1 MSNHSDNME
10 TIFTDEKDERFLE
23 LVDELDRGYFERI
36 GEELSKYDSYNE
48 FKNHH
53 VVILALDCDMPIAC
67 ASYRIFDENSVEFKR
82 VFVKKEYRKM
92 GIAYNLI
99 CELEKLVVDDN
110 FKYSYI
116 VTGKN
121 NHAAIKLYE
130 KLNYK
135 LIDKF
140 GQFKDDDAVICM
152 RKEF

>member
-1 MSNHSDNME
+1 MSSPRDNME
-10 TIFTDEKDERFLE
+10 TIFTNEKDERFLE
-23 LVDELDRGYFERI
+23 LVDELDKGYFERI
-36 GEELSKYDSYNE
+36 GDELSKYESYNE
-48 FKNHH
+48 FKDPH
-53 VVILALDCDMPIAC
+53 VVILALDCDRPIAC
-67 ASYRIFDENSVEFKR
+67 ASYRVFDENSVEFKR
-82 VFVKKEYRKM
+82 VFVKKEYRKR
-92 GIAYNLI
+92 GIAHDLI
-99 CELEKLVVDDN
+99 CELEKSVIEDN

>member
-1 MSNHSDNME
+1 M
-10 TIFTDEKDERFLE
+10 
-23 LVDELDRGYFERI
+23 
-36 GEELSKYDSYNE
+36 
-48 FKNHH
+48 
-53 VVILALDCDMPIAC
+53 
-67 ASYRIFDENSVEFKR
+67 
-82 VFVKKEYRKM
+82 
-92 GIAYNLI
+92 
-99 CELEKLVVDDN
+99 EKLVVDDN

-152 RKEF
+152 KKEF